1 MTTNQEDSKHQAG
14 ASDSTEQ
21 VSVSP
26 DTPAGASSPESSA
39 SQESASSSG
48 TAGATDAM
56 DEALA
61 DLLNSEAATQ
71 ANAGEEHP
79 LSSDP
84 ASAADPAA
92 ELLADLQRLQAE
104 FVNYKARVERDRDV
118 ARNAAIA
125 EVLRAMLPALDDLSR
140 AEAHGDLEGS
150 PFAAVVSKLRNAGD
164 KFGLVQFGAK
174 GDKFDPE
181 IHNAL
186 VQTPSAE
193 VTENVIADVVE
204 PGYMVGDR
212 LLRPAMVAVNIP
224 A

>member
-1 MTTNQEDSKHQAG
+1 MPDENLNEDVA
-14 ASDSTEQ
+14 
-21 VSVSP
+21 
-26 DTPAGASSPESSA
+26 PESTDEVD
-39 SQESASSSG
+39 QE
-48 TAGATDAM
+48 
-56 DEALA
+56 LA
-61 DLLNSEAATQ
+61 DLV
-71 ANAGEEHP
+71 EETGP
-79 LSSDP
+79 ISKE
-84 ASAADPAA
+84 A

-104 FVNYKARVERDRDV
+104 FVNYKSRVERDRDV
-118 ARNAAIA
+118 ARNSAIA
-125 EVLRAMLPALDDLSR
+125 EVLRSILPALDDLSR

-150 PFAAVVSKLRNAGD
+150 PFAAVVGKLRNAGD
-164 KFGLVQFGAK
+164 KFGLKAFGEK

-204 PGYMVGDR
+204 PGFMLGDR

>member
-1 MTTNQEDSKHQAG
+1 MTEDNFENQNEDA
-14 ASDSTEQ
+14 A
-21 VSVSP
+21 
-26 DTPAGASSPESSA
+26 PESTDEVD
-39 SQESASSSG
+39 QE
-48 TAGATDAM
+48 
-56 DEALA
+56 LA
-61 DLLNSEAATQ
+61 DLVDETGPISKE
-71 ANAGEEHP
+71 
-79 LSSDP
+79 
-84 ASAADPAA
+84 A

-104 FVNYKARVERDRDV
+104 FVNYKTRVERDRDV
-118 ARNAAIA
+118 ARNSAIA
-125 EVLRAMLPALDDLSR
+125 EVLRAILPALDDLSR

-164 KFGLVQFGAK
+164 KFGLKAFGEK

-204 PGYMVGDR
+204 PGFMLGDR

>member
-1 MTTNQEDSKHQAG
+1 MSDESVNSDESVSFNSE
-14 ASDSTEQ
+14 SDSANEQ
-21 VSVSP
+21 
-26 DTPAGASSPESSA
+26 AQAASSDTASA
-39 SQESASSSG
+39 PDSDAADAVDQE
-48 TAGATDAM
+48 
-56 DEALA
+56 LA
-61 DLLNSEAATQ
+61 DLVDDMGPQSKE
-71 ANAGEEHP
+71 
-79 LSSDP
+79 
-84 ASAADPAA
+84 A

-118 ARNAAIA
+118 ARNSAIA
-125 EVLRAMLPALDDLSR
+125 EVLRAVLPALDDLSR

-150 PFAAVVSKLRNAGD
+150 PFAAVVGKLRNAGD
-164 KFGLVQFGAK
+164 KFGLKAFGEK

-204 PGYMVGDR
+204 PGFMLGDR
-212 LLRPAMVAVNIP
+212 LLRPAMVAVHIP